1 VDKIF
6 IEKCREG
13 DKVALQQL
21 YKYYA
26 PRMKG
31 ICLRYV
37 YSASEAE
44 DIFQDSFIKV
54 LKNLKSYSFK
64 GSFDGWIKKIVIN
77 TAIDH
82 YKKNHNYRNN
92 YVSYEEVEETEQDT
106 SEIAD
111 QLSANELLEIIKK
124 LPHGYR
130 LVFNLYA
137 IEGYSHSEIAETLQ
151 ISESSSR
158 SQLCKAR
165 YFIKNILRH
174 YEFVLNEKRSSQRY

>member
-1 VDKIF
+1 LEKIF

-37 YSASEAE
+37 HSAFEAE

-54 LKNLKSYSFK
+54 LKNLKNYSYK
-64 GSFDGWIKKIVIN
+64 GSFEGWIKKIVIN

-82 YKKNHNYRNN
+82 YKKNHSLRN
-92 YVSYEEVEETEQDT
+92 YVSYEDADETEQDT

-111 QLSANELLEIIKK
+111 QLSTNELLEIIKK

-130 LVFNLYA
+130 VVFNLYA
-137 IEGYSHSEIAETLQ
+137 IEGYTHSEISEMLQ
-151 ISESSSR
+151 ITEGSSR

-165 YFIKNILRH
+165 YFIKNILRQ
-174 YEFVLNEKRSSQRY
+174 YEFVLNEKRNTQRY